1 MEAAAM
7 KVSGP
12 TGPSQAGGVRPMR
25 PQGPGGFA
33 PIAPQEG
40 ASEASGLGG
49 ASGVAR
55 VSSLDAL
62 IALQEVGGPLERR
75 RRAASRGGRLLDALE
90 ALKVGL
96 LEGQVTMTT
105 AEQLGRAA
113 REQRELTDDPR
124 LEGVLDEI
132 ETRAA
137 VELAKLE
144 MARAAA

>member
-1 MEAAAM
+1 M

-12 TGPSQAGGVRPMR
+12 SGPSQAGGVGRARPASA
-25 PQGPGGFA
+25 GGFA

-40 ASEASGLGG
+40 ASETTGPG
-49 ASGVAR
+49 ATSGVAR

-62 IALQEVGGPLERR
+62 IALQDIGGPLERR
-75 RRAASRGGRLLDALE
+75 KRAASRGGRLLDALE
-90 ALKVGL
+90 SLKVGL
-96 LEGQVTMTT
+96 LGGEVTVGT
-105 AEQLGRAA
+105 AEALARAA

-124 LEGVLDEI
+124 LEDVLDEI